1 MNANKT
7 AFWLVIGLV
16 SLALVAT
23 NCNEASAQD
32 FEDPVFPAM
41 SAVAGAM
48 PAGSQILFQWGL
60 GIYVSAEPSAPGR
73 KAREIV
79 VVGSKVKDVVRSSRS
94 IFDDLEWHP
103 NVVFAAI
110 AIPNLLEAR
119 KGANE

>member
-1 MNANKT
+1 MKTNKT

-16 SLALVAT
+16 SLAMVGT
-23 NCNEASAQD
+23 NCHESSAQD
-32 FEDPVFPAM
+32 FKDPVVPAID
-41 SAVAGAM
+41 AVAGAL
-48 PAGSQILFQWGL
+48 PAGSQTLFQWGL
-60 GIYVSAEPSAPGR
+60 AIYVSADPAAPGR

-79 VVGSKVKDVVRSSRS
+79 VVGSKVKDVQGWRS
-94 IFDDLEWHP
+94 IFDDLEWNP